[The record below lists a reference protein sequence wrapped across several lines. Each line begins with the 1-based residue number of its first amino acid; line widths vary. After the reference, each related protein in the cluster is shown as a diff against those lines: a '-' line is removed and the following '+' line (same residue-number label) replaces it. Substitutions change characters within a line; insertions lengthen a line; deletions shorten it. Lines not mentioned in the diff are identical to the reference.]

1 MSDSPAISVIVPV
14 YNVERFL
21 EQCLESIVNQTFND
35 IEIICINDG
44 STDNSLSI
52 LEKYQKKDKRIRIIS
67 QYNKGLS
74 EARNIGIK
82 NAKGKY
88 ISFIDSDDFI
98 DLEMFDILFKKSE
111 STQSDITICNFKLFF
126 EDTKTYGYYRDEIFY
141 YHLKSKIFNLRSQ
154 PQIINCIAAWDR
166 LIRKDFLDKY
176 NIKFISGM
184 IYEDVTF
191 HIECMIH
198 ASKIALIPDH
208 LYFYRKNAGG
218 SITDNEE
225 RNKKSRLDFITIRKY
240 ALNILQNY
248 NASQEIWYFYTIQF
262 LEQALMHFKNCKDTS
277 ESLSFFKN
285 LRLCINEQMYNIHD
299 NIKYVPYKNFMLSL
313 KNNDINEA
321 YKVLS

>member
-1 MSDSPAISVIVPV
+1 MSYSPAISVIIPV

-21 EQCLESIVNQTFND
+21 GQCLESVLNQTFKD
-35 IEIICINDG
+35 IEVICINDG
-44 STDNSLSI
+44 STDKSLSI
-52 LEKYQKKDKRIRIIS
+52 LNKYQNKDKRLRIIS
-67 QYNKGLS
+67 QPNKGLS
-74 EARNIGIK
+74 ETRNLGIK

-98 DLEMFDILFKKSE
+98 DPEMLNILFNKSE
-111 STQSDITICNFKLFF
+111 ETQSDLTLCNFKLFF
-126 EDTKTYGYYRDEIFY
+126 ENTKTYGYYRDEIFY
-141 YHLKSKIFNLRSQ
+141 YHLKFKTFNLRSQ

-198 ASKIALIPDH
+198 ATKIALVPDH

-225 RNKKSRLDFITIRKY
+225 KNKKTRNDFITIRKY
-240 ALNILQNY
+240 ALNLLQNY
-248 NASQEIWYFYTIQF
+248 DTSQEIWYFYTIHF
-262 LEQALMHFKNCKDTS
+262 LEQAAMHLKNCKNKS
-277 ESLSFFKN
+277 ESLLFFKN
-285 LRLCINEQMYNIHD
+285 LRLCINEQMYNTYN
-299 NIKYVPYKNFMLSL
+299 NIKYIPYKNFIISL

-321 YKVLS
+321 YKALH